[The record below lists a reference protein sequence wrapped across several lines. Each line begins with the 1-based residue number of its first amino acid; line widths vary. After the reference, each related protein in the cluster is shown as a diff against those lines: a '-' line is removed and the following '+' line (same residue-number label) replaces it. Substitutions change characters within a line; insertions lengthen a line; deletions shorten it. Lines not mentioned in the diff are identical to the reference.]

1 MHVPQLIIDL
11 ALILGAA
18 GIITLLFRRLK
29 QPMVLGYI
37 IAGFIVGPNF
47 HLFPSIS
54 DGEGIKIW
62 SEIGVIFLLF
72 SLGLEFSFKKLMRVG
87 GTATI
92 TAFVEIACIT
102 VAGYFTGQLM
112 GWGVM
117 DSLFL
122 GGLLASSSTTIII
135 RAFEELGIKQKPF
148 TKIVFGV
155 LVIEDIV
162 VILLMVLLSTM
173 AVSKQFE
180 GTEMLFTI
188 TKLMFFLAVW
198 FLAGIFLLPT
208 FLKKME
214 KYLNNE
220 TLLILSI
227 ALCLGMVILATQVGF
242 SAELGAF
249 IMGSIIAETTSSEK
263 VEHLIQPLKDLFG
276 AIFFVSVGML
286 INPEMIVEYRW
297 PVLWITLL
305 TVFGKFFTTTLG
317 ALISGR
323 PLKESVQVGMSMAQV
338 GEFAF
343 IIATLGVTLGVT
355 SSFLFPVAVGVSA
368 ITTFTTPYMIKFSTP
383 LYNWMEKVIPARWLA
398 ALNRYSAS
406 SQTLQGESDWRIVL
420 RSYLKVIIL
429 NSVILIAIILL
440 NTYYVSPFIA
450 RHLENQLVA
459 KFIAVVLAI
468 AMMAPFI
475 SALTIKKVQGS
486 AYKALWLDS
495 KYNHGPLVVVEV
507 VRNVLAV
514 MLVGFLLIQF
524 FPFWQALLGTSIV
537 MLIVL
542 LALRQQLQ
550 KYYNRIESRFLSN
563 LNAREDADAAAK
575 KAQAADLLPWD
586 AQVSEVEINPW
597 STLID
602 KPLADLQLREKFGIN
617 VGAIKRGDITIYAP
631 TREEKLFPYDKI
643 IAIGSEAQLEEFNRV
658 LNTLILERND
668 DVSDENIGLTS
679 IVVDEHNGLKGQTI
693 RNSGIREKTK
703 ALVVGIAR
711 GGERILNP
719 ASDTQ
724 FEWEDV
730 VWLVGDRKMI
740 AEFTRKG

>member
-1 MHVPQLIIDL
+1 MHLPKLIIDL

-37 IAGFIVGPNF
+37 IAGFLVGPNF

-54 DGEGIKIW
+54 DGESVKIW

-87 GTATI
+87 GTAAI

-112 GWGVM
+112 GWSTM

-180 GTEMLFTI
+180 GTQMLFTI
-188 TKLMFFLAVW
+188 AKLMFFLAVW

-214 KYLNNE
+214 KYMNSE

-263 VEHLIQPLKDLFG
+263 VEHLIQPVKDLFG

-305 TVFGKFFTTTLG
+305 TIFGKFFSTTFG
-317 ALISGR
+317 ALVSGR

-355 SSFLFPVAVGVSA
+355 SEFLFPVAVGVSA
-368 ITTFTTPYMIKFSTP
+368 ITTFTTPYMIKFSAP
-383 LYNWMEKVIPARWLA
+383 LYNWLENIIPGKWLA

-406 SQTLQGESDWRIVL
+406 SQTLQAESDWRTVL
-420 RSYLKVIIL
+420 NAYLKVIIL
-429 NSVILIAIILL
+429 NSVILIAIILF
-440 NTYYVSPFIA
+440 NTYYVWPF
-450 RHLENQLVA
+450 VA
-459 KFIAVVLAI
+459 KYVNSQLLAKLIAVVIAI
-468 AMMAPFI
+468 VMMGPFI
-475 SALTIKKVQGS
+475 SALTIKKVHGI

-495 KYNHGPLVVVEV
+495 KYNRGPLVVVEV
-507 VRNVLAV
+507 IRNVIAV
-514 MLVGFLLIQF
+514 LLVGFLLRQF
-524 FPFWQALLGTSIV
+524 FPFWPALLGTLLV
-537 MLIVL
+537 MLVVL

-550 KYYNRIESRFLSN
+550 KYYSRIEHRFLSN
-563 LNAREDADAAAK
+563 LNAREEAVAAAK

-586 AQVSEVEINPW
+586 AQVSELEINPW
-597 STLID
+597 SALID
-602 KPLADLQLREKFGIN
+602 RPLVDLQLREKYGIN
-617 VGAIKRGDITIYAP
+617 VGAIKRGNVTIYAP
-631 TREEKLFPYDKI
+631 TRDEKLFPHDI
-643 IAIGSEAQLEEFNRV
+643 ITAIGTEAQLEEFNRV
-658 LNTLILERND
+658 VNTLNVERSD
-668 DVSDENIGLTS
+668 DVANDNVGLTS

-693 RNSGIREKTK
+693 RSSGIRERTS

-711 GGERILNP
+711 GSNRILNP
-719 ASDTQ
+719 PSDMP

-730 VWLVGDRKMI
+730 VWLVGDRKKI
-740 AEFTRKG
+740 AEFNRP

>member
-47 HLFPSIS
+47 HLFPSIN
-54 DGEGIKIW
+54 DGEGIKTW

-87 GTATI
+87 GTAAI
-92 TAFVEIACIT
+92 TAFTEITCIT
-102 VAGYFTGQLM
+102 VAGFFLGQLM
-112 GWGVM
+112 GWSMM
-117 DSLFL
+117 DSVFL

-135 RAFEELGIKQKPF
+135 RAFEELGIKHKPF

-162 VILLMVLLSTM
+162 VILMMVMLSTM

-180 GTEMLFTI
+180 GTQMLFTI
-188 TKLMFFLAVW
+188 AKLMFFLAVW

-214 KYLNNE
+214 RYLNSE

-263 VEHLIQPLKDLFG
+263 VEHLIQPVKDLFG

-286 INPEMIVEYRW
+286 INPEMIIQYRW
-297 PVLWITLL
+297 PVLWVTLL
-305 TVFGKFFTTTLG
+305 TVFGKFLSTAVG
-317 ALISGR
+317 ALLSGR

-355 SSFLFPVAVGVSA
+355 SNFLFPVAVGVSA
-368 ITTFTTPYMIKFSTP
+368 ITTFTTPYMIRFSTP
-383 LYNWMEKVIPARWLA
+383 LYNLLEKVIPAKWQAVLT
-398 ALNRYSAS
+398 RYSAS
-406 SQTLQGESDWRIVL
+406 SQTLQGESDWRVVL

-429 NSVILIAIILL
+429 NSVIIIAIILF
-440 NTYYVSPFIA
+440 NTYYVSPFISKYLDNKLLA
-450 RHLENQLVA
+450 QLLS
-459 KFIAVVLAI
+459 VVLSI
-468 AMMAPFI
+468 AMMAPFL
-475 SALTIKKVQGS
+475 SALTIKKVQSS

-507 VRNVLAV
+507 TRNVVAV
-514 MLVGFLLIQF
+514 LLVGFMLNRF
-524 FPFWQALLGTSIV
+524 FPFWWALLGTLLV

-542 LALRQQLQ
+542 LVLRQQLQ
-550 KYYNRIESRFLSN
+550 KFYNRIEHRFLSN
-563 LNAREDADAAAK
+563 LNARENADAAAK
-575 KAQAADLLPWD
+575 KKQSADLLPWD
-586 AQVSEVEINPW
+586 AQVTEIEIDPW

-602 KPLADLQLREKFGIN
+602 IPLEQLGLREQYGIN
-617 VGAIKRGDITIYAP
+617 IGSIKRGHITIYAP
-631 TREEKLFPYDKI
+631 TRNEKLFPYDKI
-643 IAIGSEAQLEEFNRV
+643 TAIGTEAQVEAFSRMV
-658 LNTLILERND
+658 SSMTTTRSD
-668 DVSDENIGLTS
+668 DSSDENIGLTS
-679 IVVDEHNGLKGQTI
+679 IVVDEHNGLKGKTI
-693 RNSGIREKTK
+693 RNSGIRERTL

-719 ASDTQ
+719 ASETV

-730 VWLVGDRKMI
+730 IWLVGDRKKI
-740 AEFTRKG
+740 AEFKL

>member
-1 MHVPQLIIDL
+1 MHLPKLIIDL

-54 DGEGIKIW
+54 DGESVKIW

-87 GTATI
+87 GTAAI
-92 TAFVEIACIT
+92 TAFTEIACIT

-112 GWGVM
+112 GWSTM

-122 GGLLASSSTTIII
+122 GGLLAISSTTIII
-135 RAFEELGIKQKPF
+135 RAFEELGIKKKPF

-180 GTEMLFTI
+180 GSQMLFTI
-188 TKLMFFLAVW
+188 AKLMFFLAVW

-214 KYLNNE
+214 KYMNSE

-263 VEHLIQPLKDLFG
+263 VEHLIQPVKDLFG

-286 INPEMIVEYRW
+286 INPEMIIEYRW

-305 TVFGKFFTTTLG
+305 TIFGKFISTGVG
-317 ALISGR
+317 ALLSGR
-323 PLKESVQVGMSMAQV
+323 PLKEAVQVGMSMAQV

-355 SSFLFPVAVGVSA
+355 SEFLFPVAVGVSA
-368 ITTFTTPYMIKFSTP
+368 VTTFTTPYMIRFSTP
-383 LYNWMEKVIPARWLA
+383 MYNWLSKIIPEKWLL

-406 SQTLQGESDWRIVL
+406 SQTLQAESDWRIVL
-420 RSYLKVIIL
+420 NAYLKVIIL
-429 NSVILIAIILL
+429 NSVVLIAIILF
-440 NTYYVSPFIA
+440 NTYYAGPFIA
-450 RHLENQLVA
+450 KYVENQLLA
-459 KFIAVVLAI
+459 KLIAVVLAI

-475 SALTIKKVQGS
+475 SALTIKKVQGI

-495 KYNHGPLVVVEV
+495 KYNRGPLVVVEV
-507 VRNVLAV
+507 IRNMIAVL
-514 MLVGFLLIQF
+514 LVGFLLNQF
-524 FPFWQALLGTSIV
+524 FPFWQALLGTSLV
-537 MLIVL
+537 MLLVL

-550 KYYNRIESRFLSN
+550 KYYSRIEHRFLSN
-563 LNAREDADAAAK
+563 LNAREEADAAK
-575 KAQAADLLPWD
+575 KTPAADLLPWD
-586 AQVSEVEINPW
+586 AQVSEIEINPW
-597 STLID
+597 SSLID
-602 KPLADLQLREKFGIN
+602 TPLVDLQLREKYGIN
-617 VGAIKRGDITIYAP
+617 VGAIKRGNITIYAP
-631 TREEKLFPYDKI
+631 TRQEKLFPNDVI
-643 IAIGSEAQLEEFNRV
+643 VAIGTETQLEEFNRV
-658 LNTLILERND
+658 VNTLVVERSD
-668 DVSDENIGLTS
+668 DMADDNVGLTS

-693 RNSGIREKTK
+693 RSSGIRERTN

-711 GGERILNP
+711 GSERILNP
-719 ASDTQ
+719 PSDMT

-730 VWLVGDRKMI
+730 VWLVGDRKKI
-740 AEFTRKG
+740 SELAKK

>member
-1 MHVPQLIIDL
+1 MHLPKLIIDL

-54 DGEGIKIW
+54 DGESVKIW

-87 GTATI
+87 GTAAI
-92 TAFVEIACIT
+92 TAFTEIACIT

-112 GWGVM
+112 GWSTM

-135 RAFEELGIKQKPF
+135 RAFEELGIKKKPF

-180 GTEMLFTI
+180 GSQMLFTI
-188 TKLMFFLAVW
+188 AKLMFFLAVW

-214 KYLNNE
+214 KYMNSE

-263 VEHLIQPLKDLFG
+263 VEHLIQPVKDLFG

-286 INPEMIVEYRW
+286 INPEMIIEYRW

-305 TVFGKFFTTTLG
+305 TIFGKFISTGVG
-317 ALISGR
+317 ALLSGR
-323 PLKESVQVGMSMAQV
+323 PLKEAVQVGMSMAQV

-355 SSFLFPVAVGVSA
+355 SEFLFPVAVGVSA
-368 ITTFTTPYMIKFSTP
+368 VTTFTTPYMIRFSTP
-383 LYNWMEKVIPARWLA
+383 MYNWLSKIIPEKWLL

-406 SQTLQGESDWRIVL
+406 SQTLQAESDWRIVL
-420 RSYLKVIIL
+420 NAYLKVIIL
-429 NSVILIAIILL
+429 NSVVLIAIILF
-440 NTYYVSPFIA
+440 NTYYAGPFIA
-450 RHLENQLVA
+450 KYVENQLLA
-459 KFIAVVLAI
+459 KLIAVVLAI

-475 SALTIKKVQGS
+475 SALTIKKVQGI

-495 KYNHGPLVVVEV
+495 KYNRGPLVVVEV
-507 VRNVLAV
+507 IRNMIAVL
-514 MLVGFLLIQF
+514 LVGFLLNQF
-524 FPFWQALLGTSIV
+524 FPFWQALLGTSLV
-537 MLIVL
+537 MLLVL

-550 KYYNRIESRFLSN
+550 KYYSRIEHRFLSN
-563 LNAREDADAAAK
+563 LNAREEADAAK
-575 KAQAADLLPWD
+575 KTPAADLLPWD
-586 AQVSEVEINPW
+586 AQVSEIEINPW
-597 STLID
+597 SSLID
-602 KPLADLQLREKFGIN
+602 TPLVDLQLREKYGIN
-617 VGAIKRGDITIYAP
+617 VGAIKRGNITIYAP
-631 TREEKLFPYDKI
+631 TRQEKLFPNDVI
-643 IAIGSEAQLEEFNRV
+643 VAIGTETQLEEFNRV
-658 LNTLILERND
+658 VNTLVVERSD
-668 DVSDENIGLTS
+668 DMADDNVGLTS

-693 RNSGIREKTK
+693 RSSGIRERTN

-711 GGERILNP
+711 GSERILNP
-719 ASDTQ
+719 PSDMT

-730 VWLVGDRKMI
+730 VWLVGDRKKI
-740 AEFTRKG
+740 SELAKK

>member
-1 MHVPQLIIDL
+1 MHLPKLIIDL

-54 DGEGIKIW
+54 DGESVKIW

-87 GTATI
+87 GTAAI
-92 TAFVEIACIT
+92 TAFTEIAFIT

-112 GWGVM
+112 GWSTM

-135 RAFEELGIKQKPF
+135 RAFEELGIKKKPF

-180 GTEMLFTI
+180 GSQMLFTI
-188 TKLMFFLAVW
+188 AKLLFFLAVW

-214 KYLNNE
+214 KYMNSE

-263 VEHLIQPLKDLFG
+263 VEHLIQPVKDLFG

-305 TVFGKFFTTTLG
+305 TIFGKFISTGVG
-317 ALISGR
+317 ALLSGR
-323 PLKESVQVGMSMAQV
+323 PLKEAVQVGMSMAQV

-355 SSFLFPVAVGVSA
+355 SEFLFPVAVGVSA
-368 ITTFTTPYMIKFSTP
+368 VTTFTTPYMIRFSTP
-383 LYNWMEKVIPARWLA
+383 MYNWLSKIIPEKWLL

-406 SQTLQGESDWRIVL
+406 SQTLQAESDWRIVL
-420 RSYLKVIIL
+420 NAYLKVIIL
-429 NSVILIAIILL
+429 NSVVLIAIILL
-440 NTYYVSPFIA
+440 NTYYVGPFIA
-450 RHLENQLVA
+450 KYIENQLLA
-459 KFIAVVLAI
+459 KLIAVVLAI

-475 SALTIKKVQGS
+475 SALTIKKVQGI

-495 KYNHGPLVVVEV
+495 KYNRGPLVVVEV
-507 VRNVLAV
+507 IRNVIAV
-514 MLVGFLLIQF
+514 LLVGFLLNQF
-524 FPFWQALLGTSIV
+524 FPFWQALLGTSLV
-537 MLIVL
+537 MAVVL

-550 KYYNRIESRFLSN
+550 KYYSRIEHRFLSN
-563 LNAREDADAAAK
+563 LNAREEADAAARK
-575 KAQAADLLPWD
+575 TPAADLLPWD
-586 AQVSEVEINPW
+586 AQVSEIEINPW
-597 STLID
+597 SSLID
-602 KPLADLQLREKFGIN
+602 IPLVDLQLREKYGIN
-617 VGAIKRGDITIYAP
+617 VGAIKRGNVTIYAP
-631 TREEKLFPYDKI
+631 TRQEKLFPNDVI
-643 IAIGSEAQLEEFNRV
+643 VAIGTEAQLEEFNRV
-658 LNTLILERND
+658 VNTLVVERSD
-668 DVSDENIGLTS
+668 DMADDNVGLTS

-693 RNSGIREKTK
+693 RSSGIREKTN

-711 GGERILNP
+711 GAERILNP
-719 ASDTQ
+719 PSDMA

-730 VWLVGDRKMI
+730 VWLVGDRKKI
-740 AEFTRKG
+740 SELTKK

>member
-1 MHVPQLIIDL
+1 MHLPKLIIDL

-47 HLFPSIS
+47 QLFPSIS
-54 DGEGIKIW
+54 DGESVKIW

-87 GTATI
+87 GTAAI
-92 TAFVEIACIT
+92 TAFTEIAFIT

-112 GWGVM
+112 GWSTM

-135 RAFEELGIKQKPF
+135 RAFEELGIKKKPF

-180 GTEMLFTI
+180 GSQMLFTI
-188 TKLMFFLAVW
+188 AKLLFFLAVW

-214 KYLNNE
+214 KYMNSE

-263 VEHLIQPLKDLFG
+263 VEHLIQPVKDLFG

-305 TVFGKFFTTTLG
+305 TIFGKFISTGVG
-317 ALISGR
+317 ALLSGR
-323 PLKESVQVGMSMAQV
+323 PLKEAVQVGMSMAQV

-355 SSFLFPVAVGVSA
+355 SEFLFPVAVGVSA
-368 ITTFTTPYMIKFSTP
+368 VTTFTTPYMIRFSTP
-383 LYNWMEKVIPARWLA
+383 MYNWLSKIIPEKWLL

-406 SQTLQGESDWRIVL
+406 SQTLQAESDWRIVL
-420 RSYLKVIIL
+420 NAYLKVIIL
-429 NSVILIAIILL
+429 NSVVLIAIILL
-440 NTYYVSPFIA
+440 NTYYVGPFIA
-450 RHLENQLVA
+450 KYIENQLLA
-459 KFIAVVLAI
+459 KLIAVVLAI

-475 SALTIKKVQGS
+475 SALTIKKVQGI

-495 KYNHGPLVVVEV
+495 KYNRGPLVVVEV
-507 VRNVLAV
+507 IRNVIAV
-514 MLVGFLLIQF
+514 LLVGFLLNQF
-524 FPFWQALLGTSIV
+524 FPFWQALLGTSLV
-537 MLIVL
+537 MAVVL

-550 KYYNRIESRFLSN
+550 KYYSRIEHRFLSN
-563 LNAREDADAAAK
+563 LNAREEADAAARK
-575 KAQAADLLPWD
+575 TPAADLLPWD
-586 AQVSEVEINPW
+586 AQVSEIEINPW
-597 STLID
+597 SSLID
-602 KPLADLQLREKFGIN
+602 IPLVDLQLREKYGIN
-617 VGAIKRGDITIYAP
+617 VGAIKRGNVTIYAP
-631 TREEKLFPYDKI
+631 TRQEKLFPNDVI
-643 IAIGSEAQLEEFNRV
+643 VAIGTEAQLEEFNRV
-658 LNTLILERND
+658 VNTLVVERSD
-668 DVSDENIGLTS
+668 DMADDNVGLTS

-693 RNSGIREKTK
+693 RSSGIREKTN

-711 GGERILNP
+711 GAERILNP
-719 ASDTQ
+719 PSDMA

-730 VWLVGDRKMI
+730 VWLVGDRKKI
-740 AEFTRKG
+740 SELTKK

>member
-1 MHVPQLIIDL
+1 MHLPKLIIDL

-54 DGEGIKIW
+54 DGESVKIW

-87 GTATI
+87 GTAAI
-92 TAFVEIACIT
+92 TAFTEIACIT

-112 GWGVM
+112 GWSTM

-135 RAFEELGIKQKPF
+135 RAFDELGIKKKPF

-180 GTEMLFTI
+180 GSQMLFTI
-188 TKLMFFLAVW
+188 AKLMFFLAVW

-214 KYLNNE
+214 KYMNSE

-263 VEHLIQPLKDLFG
+263 VEHLIQPVKDLFG

-286 INPEMIVEYRW
+286 INPEMIIEYRW

-305 TVFGKFFTTTLG
+305 TIFGKFISTSVG
-317 ALISGR
+317 ALLSGR
-323 PLKESVQVGMSMAQV
+323 PLKEAVQVGMSMAQV

-355 SSFLFPVAVGVSA
+355 SEFLFPVAVGVSA
-368 ITTFTTPYMIKFSTP
+368 VTTFTTPYMIRFSTP
-383 LYNWMEKVIPARWLA
+383 MYNWLSKIIPEKWLL

-406 SQTLQGESDWRIVL
+406 SQTLQAESDWRVVL
-420 RSYLKVIIL
+420 NAYLKVIIL
-429 NSVILIAIILL
+429 NSVVLIAIILL
-440 NTYYVSPFIA
+440 NTYYVGPFIA
-450 RHLENQLVA
+450 KYVENLLIA
-459 KFIAVVLAI
+459 KLIAVVLAI

-475 SALTIKKVQGS
+475 SALTIKKVQGI

-495 KYNHGPLVVVEV
+495 KYNRGPLVVVEV
-507 VRNVLAV
+507 IRNVIAV
-514 MLVGFLLIQF
+514 LLVGFLLNQF
-524 FPFWQALLGTSIV
+524 FPFWQALLGTSLV
-537 MLIVL
+537 MLLVL

-550 KYYNRIESRFLSN
+550 KYYNRIEHRFLSN
-563 LNAREDADAAAK
+563 LNAREEADAAAK
-575 KAQAADLLPWD
+575 KTPAADLLPWD
-586 AQVSEVEINPW
+586 AQVSEIEINPW
-597 STLID
+597 SSLID
-602 KPLADLQLREKFGIN
+602 TPLIDLQLREKYGIN
-617 VGAIKRGDITIYAP
+617 VGAIKRGNVTIYAP
-631 TREEKLFPYDKI
+631 TRQEKLFPHDVI
-643 IAIGSEAQLEEFNRV
+643 VAIGTEAQLEEFNRV
-658 LNTLILERND
+658 VNTLVVERSD
-668 DVSDENIGLTS
+668 DMADDNVGLTS

-693 RNSGIREKTK
+693 RSSGIREKTN

-711 GGERILNP
+711 GSERILNP
-719 ASDTQ
+719 PSDMA

-730 VWLVGDRKMI
+730 VWLVGDRKKI
-740 AEFTRKG
+740 SELSKI